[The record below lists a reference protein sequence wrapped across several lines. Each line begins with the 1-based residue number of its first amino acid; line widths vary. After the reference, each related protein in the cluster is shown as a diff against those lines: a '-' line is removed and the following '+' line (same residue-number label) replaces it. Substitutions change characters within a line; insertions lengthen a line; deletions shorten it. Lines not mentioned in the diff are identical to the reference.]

1 MFKLPILVTQSYR
14 LQHNLVFLKT
24 MIIILGKLSIRKSPD
39 YLQRKQYHKIDILT
53 DVKHAEKIVLKS

>member
-1 MFKLPILVTQSYR
+1 
-14 LQHNLVFLKT
+14 
-24 MIIILGKLSIRKSPD
+24 MIIILGKISIRKSPD